1 MKLGSASFK
10 PLLLAALALVI
21 GISLCSAQESYVIFD
36 NQTGRILD
44 SKNPD
49 KKLPV
54 ASLTKIATVLV
65 ALDWAELNNVNLAEQ
80 IVIPPDATADGLA
93 NPIGLQPGDS
103 LSFRDLI
110 YCALLASDNVS
121 ANTLATAI
129 GARIPNSLNLAPR
142 QNFVSQMNAL
152 ARTLLMKRTLFLNPT
167 GADHRTDI
175 ATPHSTAE
183 DIARLTRHAMQKASF
198 AFYVEQKNRQIH
210 ILRNGVDYTH
220 DIRNT
225 NELLGQDDIDG
236 VKTGR
241 TRNAGDCLVLSS
253 QQPPESRREGEQVF
267 ITPRRISVVL
277 LRSTDRFRDGLTLV
291 RHGWGLYNSWAAEGR
306 PVEPSDAL

>member
-1 MKLGSASFK
+1 MKLGSALFMHK
-10 PLLLAALALVI
+10 PLAILALFLGVTF
-21 GISLCSAQESYVIFD
+21 CAAQESYIVID
-36 NQTGRILD
+36 NQTGRILA

-54 ASLTKIATVLV
+54 ASLTKIATALV
-65 ALDWAELNNVNLAEQ
+65 TLDWAELHSINLADQ
-80 IVIPPDATADGLA
+80 MVVPLDATADGLA

-103 LSFRDLI
+103 LSIRDLI

-121 ANTLATAI
+121 ANTLAANI
-129 GARIPNSLNLAPR
+129 GARIPNPNNLPPR
-142 QNFVSQMNAL
+142 ENFVAQMNAL

-198 AFYVEQKNRQIH
+198 AFYVEQKTREIH
-210 ILRNGVDYTH
+210 ILRDGVDHTH
-220 DIRNT
+220 EIRNT
-225 NELLGQDDIDG
+225 NELLGEAGIDG

-241 TRNAGDCLVLSS
+241 TRKAGDCLVLSS
-253 QQPPESRREGEQVF
+253 QQAPESRREGEQVF

-277 LRSTDRFRDGLTLV
+277 LRSPDRFRDGINLV
-291 RHGWGLYNSWAAEGR
+291 RQGWELYGAWAAEGR
-306 PVEPSDAL
+306 PVQPSNSL